1 MYGIA
6 EAVVERCAKKMFL
19 KICQNLQENACA
31 KVIFSPVAAETCRL
45 QHSFPVKLRDFLE
58 CQFRI
63 TYDYHMLYKIGVVL
77 ENLAIFTA
85 KFM

>member
-1 MYGIA
+1 ML
-6 EAVVERCAKKMFL
+6 CKKDVF
-19 KICQNLQENACA
+19 KNLPKFQENACA

-58 CQFRI
+58 RQFRI
-63 TYDYHMLYKIGVVL
+63 TYDYHMLYNIGVVL